1 MNSIQSPTHQ
11 LDPARWNDN
20 HREYLLHYALGKT
33 RNHAIAEDVVQ
44 ETFLAAWKARKKFQ
58 GKAAERTWLTRILLN
73 KISDFYRS
81 AARKPSLMVSQLE
94 TEPDSTDAE
103 TLDALNYA
111 QNGDQVPPHE
121 QPAIAAE
128 NAEFVELVESALN
141 KIPGQAA
148 EAFRMRE
155 LQGLSTD
162 DITQKLGI
170 SRNHLWVLIHR
181 AKKALRN
188 QLSAIWEPARA
199 MTPCPGC

>member
-1 MNSIQSPTHQ
+1 MNTTANHQ
-11 LDPARWNDN
+11 LDPARWNEN
-20 HREYLLHYALGKT
+20 HRDYLMHYALGKV
-33 RNHAIAEDVVQ
+33 RNPSIAEDVVQ
-44 ETFLAAWKARKKFQ
+44 ETFMAAWKARKGFQ

-81 AARKPSLMVSQLE
+81 AARKPSLMVSQLGLE
-94 TEPDSTDAE
+94 AEDSD

-111 QNGDQVPPHE
+111 QNGDQGPAHE
-121 QPAIAAE
+121 QPARAAE
-128 NAEFVELVESALN
+128 NAEFVELVESALDR
-141 KIPGQAA
+141 IPGQAA

-162 DITQKLGI
+162 DITTKLGI

-181 AKKALRN
+181 AKKALRD
-188 QLSAIWEPARA
+188 QLSAIWEPTGS